1 MFKQPNRTIFI
12 PVCCFAFWFSVC
24 MSLGRLYTFVLS
36 TGAYVFN
43 CQPAPLRT
51 RTFEE
56 HEFWMKN
63 QEPVA
68 SMLDAAFEAWRR
80 RWASGSHP
88 QRSKVKIG
96 KIWQNSQV
104 GHLFEMLSGL
114 IWVDSR
120 GCQAPNIGYTSRS
133 YQVASSLMKPP
144 SYTVITP
151 LEANHPNHVISHTHT
166 KV

>member
-96 KIWQNSQV
+96 KIWQNSHV
-104 GHLFEMLSGL
+104 GHLFEMLSGMSSTKYWIYKQKL
-114 IWVDSR
+114 
-120 GCQAPNIGYTSRS
+120 TSCI
-133 YQVASSLMKPP
+133 KPYET
-144 SYTVITP
+144 SIIYC
-151 LEANHPNHVISHTHT
+151 NHPTRS
-166 KV
+166 